1 MRSAGSK
8 LHLNRFSVIIHTP
21 KPGTVCAMQMR
32 AVTWLS
38 FGFVVTNQTIILC
51 WSKPNIYLVVPVTVY
66 GIAVKYSAVFTLFS
80 GQELL
85 HPPPRQTDLLHG
97 YGVFLCL

>member
-1 MRSAGSK
+1 
-8 LHLNRFSVIIHTP
+8 
-21 KPGTVCAMQMR
+21 MQMR
-32 AVTWLS
+32 VVTWLS